1 MRPRP
6 FAPAALVALAVVAAA
21 GSGAA
26 SARGATP
33 RAARASRVDRG
44 AAAAAPSAP
53 RHGQTSASKAPSS
66 QPLTTGA
73 GAADGGEEGAA
84 GAAQAGA
91 DPLVSNGL
99 GSPTCGGAL
108 TGELS
113 GTAKRNCETSGF
125 VAAPA
130 PTGDYGIDVH
140 IDTGVPGLSA
150 GWLLSIVQDLLVTPL
165 WMALVWAVHALVVM
179 LEWCFTIDLLDSAA
193 AAGVGRGL
201 RQMQAALTEPWLALA
216 LATAAA
222 LTLYRG
228 LIRRRVAD
236 TLGEVVVMGVM
247 MAGGLWVIA
256 DPTGTIGAL
265 GQWANQASLGTL
277 AVSARGTPAAGGRA
291 LGSSLGTLFSAAI
304 EGPWCYLEFGDV
316 GWCRE
321 PSRLESRLRA
331 AGLKIASHEV
341 SEIGCPSTGL
351 ARLPS
356 SVALPPSIAA
366 LLACIPAG
374 SAQAKALEHS
384 AELLRSARSNGAI
397 FLALPANGPARNSI
411 NEPGSLLRA
420 LCESSEAT
428 NCRGPTAAQAEFRTG
443 GGTWP
448 RLGGLL
454 LIAGG
459 VLGMLLL
466 LGFVAVRL
474 LAAAIFSL
482 LYLLLAP
489 AMVLAPAFG
498 DGGRALFRRWATQ
511 LLGAVVS
518 KLVFSF
524 LLGVMLAVLGILVDL
539 DALGWWTQWLLMS
552 AFWWGAYTRR
562 HQALGA
568 AGGAL
573 GDAGSAASRAQR
585 RSLAQRVSSALDTP
599 RRGIAAA
606 RWAKGKLAG
615 EAPDARRR
623 KHARVGHERARAGMD
638 EQVMRSLESERRA
651 ASAHA
656 DAAPEM
662 QRDLAGRRAQLAR
675 LGRER
680 AAALAGGD
688 TRRSAEL
695 GHRADRVQGE
705 IDSRQAALSAA
716 QRAVRESEQS
726 QRRTGAPHSRERR
739 DAHERFLDAQ
749 AALPAGGRAGAGG
762 ERRDYAALA
771 GLAGY
776 ARAQYE
782 RLDHRGQRA
791 ARVEIDRELALRR
804 ELGETARTL
813 ASRQDA
819 VTLGRRERHGADREF
834 DGVLRRRMKDAGHG
848 LPASRTTRTGF
859 DAWRAEGRAG
869 AGGQGSAA
877 SSVMHDAHE
886 VVARRKRQLGRD
898 RQ

>member
-1 MRPRP
+1 MA
-6 FAPAALVALAVVAAA
+6 FAVVAGARYGVPSALAA
-21 GSGAA
+21 TRTSSHTSGAERTPSAAVASGGSGHAQ
-26 SARGATP
+26 TP
-33 RAARASRVDRG
+33 ASR
-44 AAAAAPSAP
+44 
-53 RHGQTSASKAPSS
+53 APSS
-66 QPLTTGA
+66 PPLTTGA
-73 GAADGGEEGAA
+73 GGAPAADGGEEGAS

-113 GTAKRNCETSGF
+113 RTARRNCETSGF

-150 GWLLSIVQDLLVTPL
+150 GWLLSIVQDMLVTPL

-193 AAGVGRGL
+193 AARVGSGL

-216 LATAAA
+216 LATAAV
-222 LTLYRG
+222 LTLYHG

-236 TLGEVVVMGVM
+236 TLGEALVMGVM

-256 DPTGTIGAL
+256 DPTGTVGAL

-291 LGSSLGTLFSAAI
+291 LGNSLGKLFSAAI

-331 AGLKIASHEV
+331 AGL
-341 SEIGCPSTGL
+341 
-351 ARLPS
+351 R
-356 SVALPPSIAA
+356 IAA
-366 LLACIPAG
+366 QEIVEIACMPQTTVLAPCTPAS
-374 SAQAKALEHS
+374 SAQAQALEHS
-384 AELLRSARSNGAI
+384 AELLRNAQSNGAI

-411 NEPGSLLRA
+411 NEPGSLLRT
-420 LCESSEAT
+420 LCQSSEAT
-428 NCRGPTAAQAEFRTG
+428 NCRGPTSAQAEFRTN

-454 LIAGG
+454 LIVAG

-498 DGGRALFRRWATQ
+498 DGGRTLFRRWAAQ

-524 LLGVMLAVLGILVDL
+524 LLGVVLAVLEILVDL

-568 AGGAL
+568 AGGVL
-573 GDAGSAASRAQR
+573 GDAGSAAARAQR
-585 RSLAQRVSSALDTP
+585 RSLAQRVSNAMATP

-615 EAPDARRR
+615 EPPEARHR
-623 KHARVGHERARAGMD
+623 KQAQVGHERARAGMD
-638 EQVMRSLESERRA
+638 EQVMRALESERRA

-656 DAAPEM
+656 DGAPEI
-662 QRDLAGRRAQLAR
+662 QRDLADGRARLER

-680 AAALAGGD
+680 AIALNAGNM
-688 TRRSAEL
+688 RRAAEL
-695 GHRADRVQGE
+695 GHRADRVRDE
-705 IDSRQAALSAA
+705 LDDRQAALSAA
-716 QRAVRESEQS
+716 QRAVRDSEQS
-726 QRRTGAPHSRERR
+726 RRRTGEPHSRERR
-739 DAHERFLDAQ
+739 SAHERFLDAQ
-749 AALPAGGRAGAGG
+749 SALPAGGRAGAGG

-776 ARAQYE
+776 GRAEYE
-782 RLDHRGQRA
+782 RLDPRGQRA

-813 ASRQDA
+813 ASRQA
-819 VTLGRRERHGADREF
+819 TVELGRRERHRAGSEF
-834 DGVLRRRMKDAGHG
+834 DGVLQRRMQEAGHR
-848 LPASRTTRTGF
+848 LPASRTQRTGF

-869 AGGQGSAA
+869 AGGQGSAS
-877 SSVMHDAHE
+877 SSVMRDAHE
-886 VVARRKRQLGRD
+886 VAARRKRQLGRD
-898 RQ
+898 RS